1 MQQPRRRIALR
12 AVLLAAIPLVLM
24 SAIGAFLLHDGQA
37 EDGRSTFTVGVIIAA
52 VSASSVIYQVDR
64 WSLMRQSLTHLTM
77 MLVTV
82 LPALLLSGWFPVDTV
97 GGVLLV
103 VAVFALVGLVLW
115 SSLFL
120 IMRFVER
127 RQAARVQ

>member
-1 MQQPRRRIALR
+1 MQRPLKRLALR
-12 AVLLAAIPLVLM
+12 AVFLGVIPLVLM
-24 SAIGAFLLHDGQA
+24 SVIGAFLLRDGQLA
-37 EDGRSTFTVGVIIAA
+37 DGRSTLAVGVIIAA

-64 WSLMRQSLTHLTM
+64 WSLMRQSLTHLVL

-103 VAVFALVGLVLW
+103 VAVFALVGLTLW

-127 RQAARVQ
+127 RQVGRPQ

>member
-1 MQQPRRRIALR
+1 M
-12 AVLLAAIPLVLM
+12 
-24 SAIGAFLLHDGQA
+24 
-37 EDGRSTFTVGVIIAA
+37 
-52 VSASSVIYQVDR
+52 DR

-120 IMRFVER
+120 TMRFVER

>member
-1 MQQPRRRIALR
+1 MR

>member
-1 MQQPRRRIALR
+1 MALR